1 MNKGSTLTHSQ
12 GAGVLAALRALATRP
27 CEYFADALLVA
38 EAQACLLVDLLS
50 TQSEWLPNHLTDLI
64 PGIAVEQIDIIP
76 VAGTAFWGRGH
87 WSIHLRA
94 ADTPDAQRFTVLH
107 ELKHIIDHPLRGNGQ
122 LTTDEWEAAADHFA
136 RTVMARLPEALAV
149 CGAEAQR

>member
-1 MNKGSTLTHSQ
+1 MNTGSTLTRSQ

-27 CEYFADALLVA
+27 CEDFADARLVA
-38 EAQACLLVDLLS
+38 EAQARLLVDLLP
-50 TQSEWLPNHLTDLI
+50 TQSEWLPDHLTDLI
-64 PGIAVEQIDIIP
+64 PSIAVEQIDIIP

-87 WSIHLRA
+87 WTINLRA

-107 ELKHIIDHPLRGNGQ
+107 ELKHIIDHPLRRGGR
-122 LTTDEWEAAADHFA
+122 LTIDEWEAAADHFA
-136 RTVMARLPEALAV
+136 RIVMARLPEALAV

>member
-1 MNKGSTLTHSQ
+1 MNTGSTLTHSQ
-12 GAGVLAALRALATRP
+12 GAGVLAALRALVTGP
-27 CEYFADALLVA
+27 YESLADVWQIA
-38 EAQACLLVDLLS
+38 EAQARLFRDLLP
-50 TQSEWLPNHLTDLI
+50 TRDDWLPSIVTDLI
-64 PGIAVEQIDIIP
+64 PCIAVEQIDIIP

-94 ADTPDAQRFTVLH
+94 ADTADAQRFTVLH
-107 ELKHIIDHPLRGNGQ
+107 EFKHIIDHPLRGDSQ

-136 RTVMARLPEALAV
+136 RTVMARLPETLAV